1 MYQDVAESCNSRN
14 CLTNRV
20 IGISNEFI
28 ATPPN
33 QLKFYDPAICIDND
47 NDTECNSYYV
57 QNIMLGTEI
66 VMPACLSDHYNHSVN
81 KSTHFSI
88 QSEMHSHYFTSG
100 PKNILISCGTFKGVS
115 ILGNKSVS
123 KLENFSVTISLNSE
137 LYSNWKQILV
147 KLTIELSPCHPGF
160 WQYPKSEK
168 CTCYNFKNVV
178 TCSASSSTI
187 KRGYWFGSVTG
198 KPTVTF
204 CPINYCNFTCCET
217 SNGYYQLSPVRDNQ
231 CRLHRSGAACG
242 SCVYGYTLSF
252 DSTEC
257 VNVESCTTGQTILM
271 ILLIVIYWI
280 VMIILVFG
288 MMYYKV
294 GIGYLYSITYYYSIV
309 DILLNQNLQSSRGL
323 YFTISIISSFSKITP
338 QFLGELCL
346 VTRMSGIDQQFI
358 HYIHPSAIILIL
370 VIIRLLAKSSPRFSI
385 IIIRG
390 RIHVVCLFLLLS
402 YTSMASTSL
411 LLLRSLT
418 FQEINKVYT
427 YLSPDIEYFHGRHLA
442 YSIVALLCT
451 VIIVI
456 GLPLLLTLEPFLNHK
471 FNFTRIKP
479 LLDQFQGCYKDKYRC
494 FAGYYMICRLVIITI
509 IVINSSN
516 DFVATYSLII
526 VCGLADLIHAMVK
539 PYKQEILNKFDAIIL
554 HLIIFIVVL
563 PLLDDFNSPEVIT
576 TVFAL
581 FFLPL
586 LKFIAITIFL
596 HKDNFKRIAT
606 YFTSKNESPRIN
618 DDIHNNEIPMREF
631 DLVIDNSM
639 RENATICDM

>member
-1 MYQDVAESCNSRN
+1 
-14 CLTNRV
+14 
-20 IGISNEFI
+20 
-28 ATPPN
+28 
-33 QLKFYDPAICIDND
+33 
-47 NDTECNSYYV
+47 
-57 QNIMLGTEI
+57 
-66 VMPACLSDHYNHSVN
+66 
-81 KSTHFSI
+81 
-88 QSEMHSHYFTSG
+88 
-100 PKNILISCGTFKGVS
+100 
-115 ILGNKSVS
+115 
-123 KLENFSVTISLNSE
+123 
-137 LYSNWKQILV
+137 
-147 KLTIELSPCHPGF
+147 
-160 WQYPKSEK
+160 
-168 CTCYNFKNVV
+168 
-178 TCSASSSTI
+178 
-187 KRGYWFGSVTG
+187 
-198 KPTVTF
+198 
-204 CPINYCNFTCCET
+204 
-217 SNGYYQLSPVRDNQ
+217 
-231 CRLHRSGAACG
+231 
-242 SCVYGYTLSF
+242 
-252 DSTEC
+252 
-257 VNVESCTTGQTILM
+257 
-271 ILLIVIYWI
+271 
-280 VMIILVFG
+280 
-288 MMYYKV
+288 MYYKV
-294 GIGYLYSITYYYSIV
+294 GIGYLYSITYYYSII

-338 QFLGELCL
+338 QFFGELCL
-346 VTRMSGIDQQFI
+346 VTGMSGIDQQFI

-370 VIIRLLAKSSPRFSI
+370 VIIRLLARSSPRFSI

-456 GLPLLLTLEPFLNHK
+456 GLPLLLTLEPFFNHK

-494 FAGYYMICRLVIITI
+494 FAGYYMICRLAIITI
-509 IVINSSN
+509 VIINSSN
-516 DFVATYSLII
+516 DFVANYLLII

-554 HLIIFIVVL
+554 HLIVFIVIL

-596 HKDNFKRIAT
+596 HKLK
-606 YFTSKNESPRIN
+606 
-618 DDIHNNEIPMREF
+618 
-631 DLVIDNSM
+631 
-639 RENATICDM
+639 